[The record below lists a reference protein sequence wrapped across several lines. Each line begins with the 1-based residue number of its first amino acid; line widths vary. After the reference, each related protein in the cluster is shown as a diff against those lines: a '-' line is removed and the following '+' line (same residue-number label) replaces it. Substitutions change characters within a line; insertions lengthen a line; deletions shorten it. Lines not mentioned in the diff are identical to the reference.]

1 MKTPVANNRISEE
14 EMEIQRK
21 RTQLQEVERKSFFK
35 TSAIVKKS
43 NKEQIERLR
52 KENVSAKV
60 IPNSLTNQPLGS
72 IRCSFWPTN
81 F

>member
-1 MKTPVANNRISEE
+1 MKTPVDNNRGSEE

-21 RTQLQEVERKSFFK
+21 RSQLQEAERKSFFK

-52 KENVSAKV
+52 KENVSRSIYSKQSNHTH
-60 IPNSLTNQPLGS
+60 IGS
-72 IRCSFWPTN
+72 VCGSFRPTYL
-81 F
+81 